1 MLKKLFCNHTYKYY
15 YKRTVMNKDVAIFEY
30 LFVCTRCGKVKSVT
44 DTDIIRCYEE
54 MKEQVARDK
63 AMGLTVNS
71 NSSLTINA
79 RHIPIYLNG
88 AACDRVLEK
97 YRELDLSQLSTS
109 RKASG
114 GSKLL
119 NE

>member
-15 YKRTVMNKDVAIFEY
+15 YKRTVTDKDVAVFEY
-30 LFVCTRCGKVKSVT
+30 LFVCTCCGKVKSVT
-44 DTDIIRCYEE
+44 ETDIVHCYEA

-63 AMGLTVNS
+63 AMGLIVTS

-97 YRELDLSQLSTS
+97 YKELDLSQLSTS
-109 RKASG
+109 RKALG
-114 GSKLL
+114 GGKLL